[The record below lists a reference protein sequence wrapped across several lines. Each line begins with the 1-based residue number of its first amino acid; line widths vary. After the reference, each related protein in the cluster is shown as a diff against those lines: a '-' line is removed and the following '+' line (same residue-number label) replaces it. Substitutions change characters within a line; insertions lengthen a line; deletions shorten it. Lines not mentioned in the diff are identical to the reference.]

1 MACLFKALEG
11 KGELLSMFTVAL
23 ILFLLFRALL
33 LISGATKFPLKFHKS
48 KYRLLRTVRDGA
60 TSRNGRLPTE
70 VFLKAISNVHV
81 WNGDEIR
88 HFQLVYCLSQ
98 CTTEKINH

>member
-11 KGELLSMFTVAL
+11 KGELLSMFTSAL

-33 LISGATKFPLKFHKS
+33 LISGATKFHKS